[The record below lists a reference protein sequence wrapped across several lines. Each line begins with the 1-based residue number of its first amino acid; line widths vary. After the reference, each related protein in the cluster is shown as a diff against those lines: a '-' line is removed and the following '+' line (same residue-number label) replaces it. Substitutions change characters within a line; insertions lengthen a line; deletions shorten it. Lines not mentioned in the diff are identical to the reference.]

1 MSGTIAFI
9 VFIIAGS
16 FAVLYGRTLPTAVEE
31 ERKEG
36 WREWLYGPPGY
47 YRASTIF
54 LGLVVTLIGIM
65 GLIIEVF
72 SSSE

>member
-9 VFIIAGS
+9 LFIIAGS
-16 FAVLYGRTLPTAVEE
+16 FAVLFGRTLPTAVED

-47 YRASTIF
+47 YRASAIF
-54 LGLVVTLIGIM
+54 LGVILALIGIM
-65 GLIIEVF
+65 GIIIEVF
-72 SSSE
+72 SPSE